1 MLDIRE
7 EIKMLV
13 EIKDVRDE
21 INIILS
27 VLHIQKT
34 LIDHMSQENQA
45 EYALLQNSDVEE
57 IVETDIADFMTMDE
71 QAKSIQDKVS
81 SLMISPEACIGIY
94 CVLTPLAQ
102 HLDGPQA
109 EGC

>member
-34 LIDHMSQENQA
+34 LIDHMSTENQVG
-45 EYALLQNSDVEE
+45 YALLQGSAVEE
-57 IVETDIADFMTMDE
+57 IVDTDIADFMTMDE
-71 QAKSIQDKVS
+71 QAKSIQDKVG
-81 SLMISPEACIGIY
+81 SLMY
-94 CVLTPLAQ
+94 WHVLCSNSNSSIP
-102 HLDGPQA
+102 
-109 EGC
+109 